1 MIKIG
6 DICPLFFNP
15 IKNEFQQDIDYIQ
28 RFHIT
33 DQILFQ
39 VLSDDSSDV
48 VSCYVKD
55 LVANENILISLNEYQ
70 INSTTILYQAQIS
83 VLKDSIY
90 KLVVEEKN
98 TGDVHESELF
108 SICSDD
114 ILLQETCLIRYSH
127 EDNNSP
133 FDNIFWIGESQQFF
147 EFRVEGGFK
156 PGGISSKV
164 DNEQFRNQLQEIVEL
179 YSVPYDVYTFTC
191 GNASGVPYWI
201 VQFINNILSLS
212 HFSINE
218 KMYVRS
224 GNSIPEKTAAS
235 EDGQMF
241 NATMILE
248 DNNNEYLILS
258 PSLIEAGPAA
268 ASYIISVK
276 SNTVWAFEVTEG
288 EDFITYDDSNQGKR
302 NGILTFKV
310 SDMPGNTDRSG
321 TILFIS
327 EDGTKSAVRLVQK
340 KAFINISPVAG
351 NDVGIAGSKK
361 ITITSNIDYDIAS
374 DSTWLTVD
382 KSEGNA
388 GITEILFRYP
398 NNDTNEMRTGYITVT
413 GKSPYQATSAKFLF
427 NQFVTPDKFLIINPS
442 KLNLNEQGDSQ
453 TINISGF
460 KAWRVLN
467 KPDWITVSPG
477 SAGSILG
484 EYAETDVLVGA
495 EGNTEGVVRNA
506 EIEIMTYDGYMTK
519 VIEVSQEGTPKFE
532 TVPTDIINVPASGG
546 TRTVQLYCT
555 NENWLLTY
563 VPNWVNVEP
572 NTGTDDAVLTVTIE
586 PNTGAARNEAIQID
600 NLGTGATLEIGVYQ
614 LAASSG
620 KYLNV
625 SDYYYNNNGIAVTI
639 QIGVDTNVDDLII
652 EVADYPSWLEDAFLS
667 ASNDTLNLLYG
678 ANPNSTPQF
687 AVVKFVSEKYPEV
700 NKDFYA
706 INGAPAGLD
715 YSVLIPP
722 GDGGVIEQERSAGT
736 IKTYLFDNVT
746 TYLDDEGTSWFSGI
760 DYDAE
765 PGKGKVVKIYP
776 KANTTSTERIA
787 NIICKRGSD
796 DEILSGIEVRQSA
809 TGYYIEHDGEP
820 NIIVGSSAVTVSRTI
835 TVGTSIPNNPTA
847 TSEATWINSI
857 KVTPMVNDDF
867 NVQFKV
873 AVNSTGVERTGIV
886 RVTFMDVHYD
896 FSITQGK

>member
-1 MIKIG
+1 MAKIRG
-6 DICPLFFNP
+6 NDL
-15 IKNEFQQDIDYIQ
+15 
-28 RFHIT
+28 
-33 DQILFQ
+33 ILFIQ
-39 VLSDDSSDV
+39 KDGKYKAYAYSTTCEIDIQAETIEVGSPDTGRWIRKKKRRLSWNT
-48 VSCYVKD
+48 SCGY
-55 LVANENILISLNEYQ
+55 LISAGGDTTELFKMLVDKTPVMITLGSVNPHTDTVDAADYTTDGRLSMQGEGLLTRMTITGKKGDFVTMSIEIAGCGELDVLWESSITASPNNIVALPTGGTYPVV
-70 INSTTILYQAQIS
+70 INSTGLWS
-83 VLKDSIY
+83 VLRND
-90 KLVVEEKN
+90 
-98 TGDVHESELF
+98 T
-108 SICSDD
+108 
-114 ILLQETCLIRYSH
+114 
-127 EDNNSP
+127 
-133 FDNIFWIGESQQFF
+133 WI
-147 EFRVEGGFK
+147 
-156 PGGISSKV
+156 
-164 DNEQFRNQLQEIVEL
+164 
-179 YSVPYDVYTFTC
+179 
-191 GNASGVPYWI
+191 
-201 VQFINNILSLS
+201 
-212 HFSINE
+212 
-218 KMYVRS
+218 
-224 GNSIPEKTAAS
+224 TA
-235 EDGQMF
+235 
-241 NATMILE
+241 
-248 DNNNEYLILS
+248 S
-258 PSLIEAGPAA
+258 PSLGNNGISTINIIVERNEGDDRNGKIIFENSDSKERAIVVINQNKYP
-268 ASYIISVK
+268 ISVTPSEITVSKTGGTFPVSLK
-276 SNTVWAFEVTEG
+276 SDAQWYAKNSPGWLSMDVARGNAGTYSINIKISENTGAN
-288 EDFITYDDSNQGKR
+288 S
-302 NGILTFKV
+302 
-310 SDMPGNTDRSG
+310 RSG
-321 TILFIS
+321 TVVFSIVG
-327 EDGTKSAVRLVQK
+327 EDITAELTVEQASGTTDY
-340 KAFINISPVAG
+340 INSTFASSYNFDYDENGANSQTGV
-351 NDVGIAGSKK
+351 V
-361 ITITSNIDYDIAS
+361 TSNKTVEVNTSDIWVKCEN
-374 DSTWLTVD
+374 TG
-382 KSEGNA
+382 GNNY
-388 GITEILFRYP
+388 EIWTTPNSGAARSGSVTFRPQGVTTPSVMVAVTQDAYP
-398 NNDTNEMRTGYITVT
+398 
-413 GKSPYQATSAKFLF
+413 S
-427 NQFVTPDKFLIINPS
+427 
-442 KLNLNEQGDSQ
+442 
-453 TINISGF
+453 
-460 KAWRVLN
+460 
-467 KPDWITVSPG
+467 
-477 SAGSILG
+477 
-484 EYAETDVLVGA
+484 
-495 EGNTEGVVRNA
+495 
-506 EIEIMTYDGYMTK
+506 
-519 VIEVSQEGTPKFE
+519 PKFE
-532 TVPTDIINVPASGG
+532 AVPADIVNVPASGG

>member
-39 VLSDDSSDV
+39 VLSDNSSDV

-55 LVANENILISLNEYQ
+55 LVSNENILISLNEYQ

-179 YSVPYDVYTFTC
+179 YSVPYDTYAFTC
-191 GNASGVPYWI
+191 GNASGMPYWI

-224 GNSIPEKTAAS
+224 GNSIPEKTAVS

-241 NATMILE
+241 NATILLE
-248 DNNNEYLILS
+248 KNNNEYLGLLPNALRVIPSKITVSKAGGTFPVSLKSDAQWYAKNSPGWLS
-258 PSLIEAGPAA
+258 MDVTRGNAGTY
-268 ASYIISVK
+268 SINIKISE
-276 SNTVWAFEVTEG
+276 NTGTN
-288 EDFITYDDSNQGKR
+288 S
-302 NGILTFKV
+302 
-310 SDMPGNTDRSG
+310 RSG
-321 TILFIS
+321 TVVFSIVGEDITAELTVEQASEAIS
-327 EDGTKSAVRLVQK
+327 D
-340 KAFINISPVAG
+340 IDISPADLLNVLAAGETRAIQVTSKGTWNVAYNPPWIKVTPSSG
-351 NDVGIAGSKK
+351 AAGSEEVNV
-361 ITITSNIDYDIAS
+361 TIAPNTGAARDEIVTFENADAQKE
-374 DSTWLTVD
+374 VD
-382 KSEGNA
+382 
-388 GITEILFRYP
+388 LP
-398 NNDTNEMRTGYITVT
+398 V
-413 GKSPYQATSAKFLF
+413 YQ
-427 NQFVTPDKFLIINPS
+427 QD
-442 KLNLNEQGDSQ
+442 
-453 TINISGF
+453 
-460 KAWRVLN
+460 
-467 KPDWITVSPG
+467 
-477 SAGSILG
+477 
-484 EYAETDVLVGA
+484 
-495 EGNTEGVVRNA
+495 
-506 EIEIMTYDGYMTK
+506 
-519 VIEVSQEGTPKFE
+519 GTPKFE
-532 TVPTDIINVPASGG
+532 AVPADIVNVPASGG

-555 NENWLLTY
+555 NENWMLTY

-572 NTGTDDAVLTVTIE
+572 NTGTGDAVLTVTIE

-706 INGAPAGLD
+706 INGVPAGLD

>member
-1 MIKIG
+1 MNTKELLERANQIRNETKDGANTAERVGSLLVDMIT
-6 DICPLFFNP
+6 FFSGE
-15 IKNEFQQDIDYIQ
+15 I
-28 RFHIT
+28 
-33 DQILFQ
+33 
-39 VLSDDSSDV
+39 DSS
-48 VSCYVKD
+48 
-55 LVANENILISLNEYQ
+55 
-70 INSTTILYQAQIS
+70 IS
-83 VLKDSIY
+83 VDKENVNAIRQSSS
-90 KLVVEEKN
+90 VVINVTSDTDWRVSQHPSWLAIDKMIGPAGTTAVTITINVN
-98 TGDVHESELF
+98 TTNISRTGNIDW
-108 SICSDD
+108 
-114 ILLQETCLIRYSH
+114 ETT
-127 EDNNSP
+127 D
-133 FDNIFWIGESQQFF
+133 
-147 EFRVEGGFK
+147 
-156 PGGISSKV
+156 
-164 DNEQFRNQLQEIVEL
+164 
-179 YSVPYDVYTFTC
+179 
-191 GNASGVPYWI
+191 GNASTRTTVT
-201 VQFINNILSLS
+201 Q
-212 HFSINE
+212 
-218 KMYVRS
+218 
-224 GNSIPEKTAAS
+224 TA
-235 EDGQMF
+235 DG
-241 NATMILE
+241 
-248 DNNNEYLILS
+248 D
-258 PSLIEAGPAA
+258 
-268 ASYIISVK
+268 YIISSFSSPLNFDYEENGAGAQTGVVT
-276 SNTVWAFEVTEG
+276 SNKTVEVT
-288 EDFITYDDSNQGKR
+288 T
-302 NGILTFKV
+302 
-310 SDMPGNTDRSG
+310 
-321 TILFIS
+321 
-327 EDGTKSAVRLVQK
+327 SAVWVK
-340 KAFINISPVAG
+340 CENTGG
-351 NDVGIAGSKK
+351 NNYEIWTTPNSGAARAGSV
-361 ITITSNIDYDIAS
+361 TFRPQGVTTPSVTVVVTQDAS
-374 DSTWLTVD
+374 
-382 KSEGNA
+382 
-388 GITEILFRYP
+388 
-398 NNDTNEMRTGYITVT
+398 
-413 GKSPYQATSAKFLF
+413 
-427 NQFVTPDKFLIINPS
+427 PS
-442 KLNLNEQGDSQ
+442 
-453 TINISGF
+453 
-460 KAWRVLN
+460 
-467 KPDWITVSPG
+467 
-477 SAGSILG
+477 
-484 EYAETDVLVGA
+484 
-495 EGNTEGVVRNA
+495 
-506 EIEIMTYDGYMTK
+506 
-519 VIEVSQEGTPKFE
+519 PKFE
-532 TVPTDIINVPASGG
+532 AVPSDIVNVPASGG

-625 SDYYYNNNGIAVTI
+625 SDYYYNNNGIAATR

-776 KANTTSTERIA
+776 KANTASTERIA

>member
-39 VLSDDSSDV
+39 VFSDDSGDV

-55 LVANENILISLNEYQ
+55 LVANENIPVSFDKYQ
-70 INSTTILYQAQIS
+70 INSTTILYQAKIFG
-83 VLKDSIY
+83 LKDSIY
-90 KLVVEEKN
+90 KLIVEEEN

-108 SICSDD
+108 SVCSDN

-133 FDNIFWIGESQQFF
+133 FDNIFWIDESQQVF

-156 PGGISSKV
+156 PEGVSSKV
-164 DNEQFRNQLQEIVEL
+164 DNEQFRNQLQNIVEL

-191 GNASGVPYWI
+191 GNASGIPYWI
-201 VQFINNILSLS
+201 VRFINNILSLS
-212 HFSINE
+212 HFGINE

-224 GNSIPEKTAAS
+224 GNSTPEKTAVS

-241 NATMILE
+241 NATILLE
-248 DNNNEYLILS
+248 SNNSEYLGLLPNTIRVIPTEIKASSTHGEYNIL
-258 PSLIEAGPAA
+258 L
-268 ASYIISVK
+268 K
-276 SNTVWAFEVTEG
+276 SNAKWYAKSSPIWTS
-288 EDFITYDDSNQGKR
+288 I
-302 NGILTFKV
+302 
-310 SDMPGNTDRSG
+310 DMV
-321 TILFIS
+321 
-327 EDGTKSAVRLVQK
+327 K
-340 KAFINISPVAG
+340 
-351 NDVGIAGSKK
+351 
-361 ITITSNIDYDIAS
+361 
-374 DSTWLTVD
+374 
-382 KSEGNA
+382 GNA
-388 GITEILFRYP
+388 GIHSINIKVSE
-398 NNDTNEMRTGYITVT
+398 NTGTANRSGTVIFSIAGEDITAELTVNQDASPFEPSITVT
-413 GKSPYQATSAKFLF
+413 PNVINDVVAEGAEEILQLTSNAAWSLF
-427 NQFVTPDKFLIINPS
+427 EKP
-442 KLNLNEQGDSQ
+442 
-453 TINISGF
+453 
-460 KAWRVLN
+460 AWV
-467 KPDWITVSPG
+467 TVSPN
-477 SAGSILG
+477 AGEAGNFNVNVTIAPNTGVLRSGTVRFINNTTQEKDLMVFVQLAG
-484 EYAETDVLVGA
+484 EA
-495 EGNTEGVVRNA
+495 R
-506 EIEIMTYDGYMTK
+506 
-519 VIEVSQEGTPKFE
+519 FE
-532 TVPTDIINVPASGG
+532 TIPTDIVDVPSSGG

-625 SDYYYNNNGIAVTI
+625 SDYYYNNNGIAATR

-776 KANTTSTERIA
+776 KANTASTERIA